1 MSKAV
6 ILGRLVSEGKQFVQL
21 DATGKISSLQLPS
34 YVDDVLEYTNLA
46 AFPAT
51 GTSGIIYIAQNT
63 NKTYRWSGS
72 AYVEIGGGSGSSSGG
87 TGPASTDELT
97 EGTVNLYYTN
107 TRSRSSLSF
116 SAGGGAYNSTTGVIT
131 IPTNTTHLSNGSG
144 YITANQPISLSG
156 DVTGNGTT
164 SIPVTLANSGV
175 TAGNYSKVTV
185 DSKGRVTSGT
195 TLASNDITTALT
207 FTPENAANRAQAN
220 GYASLD
226 ATGKV
231 PSTQLPS
238 YVDDVVEYAN
248 LGTFPAS
255 GAAGIIYVTQDTNK
269 TYRWTGSAYVEI
281 SPSPGTTDSLTEG
294 STNLYHTTARAR
306 SSLSF
311 STGSGAYN
319 STTGVITIPT
329 NTTELTNGS
338 GYITGNQTI
347 TLSGDATGS
356 GTTSINITLQTV
368 PTNKG
373 GTGVNSLT
381 ANNIILGNGTSPVQF
396 VPPGTSGN
404 ILTSNGTTW
413 QSQAPSGV
421 TTGKS
426 IAMAIVFGS

>member
-72 AYVEIGGGSGSSSGG
+72 AYVEIGGGSSSSSGG
-87 TGPASTDELT
+87 TGPASTDELA

-248 LGTFPAS
+248 LATFPAS

>member
-72 AYVEIGGGSGSSSGG
+72 AYVEIGGGSSSSSGG
-87 TGPASTDELT
+87 TGPASTDELA

-220 GYASLD
+220 G
-226 ATGKV
+226 
-231 PSTQLPS
+231 
-238 YVDDVVEYAN
+238 
-248 LGTFPAS
+248 
-255 GAAGIIYVTQDTNK
+255 
-269 TYRWTGSAYVEI
+269 
-281 SPSPGTTDSLTEG
+281 
-294 STNLYHTTARAR
+294 
-306 SSLSF
+306 
-311 STGSGAYN
+311 
-319 STTGVITIPT
+319 
-329 NTTELTNGS
+329 
-338 GYITGNQTI
+338 
-347 TLSGDATGS
+347 
-356 GTTSINITLQTV
+356 
-368 PTNKG
+368 
-373 GTGVNSLT
+373 
-381 ANNIILGNGTSPVQF
+381 
-396 VPPGTSGN
+396 
-404 ILTSNGTTW
+404 
-413 QSQAPSGV
+413 
-421 TTGKS
+421 
-426 IAMAIVFGS
+426 